1 MSIFIKNCCNINTIQ
16 TASSCSE
23 SSIIKWIPRTKYSLA
38 SAGTH
43 TTLSHLV
50 LIHTYIHTCASADNH
65 THTHSLN
72 YYNYFVYIKKLAQSF
87 NPELH
92 LHCGPARY
100 DRNGI
105 SVAHIILTALKN
117 TTLFGKLKRHIQ
129 TREEQWPL
137 TGTHKW
143 ESNGIMFLCM
153 SLGHSFY

>member
-1 MSIFIKNCCNINTIQ
+1 VFIHI
-16 TASSCSE
+16 
-23 SSIIKWIPRTKYSLA
+23 
-38 SAGTH
+38 
-43 TTLSHLV
+43 
-50 LIHTYIHTCASADNH
+50 YIHVQVCTS
-65 THTHSLN
+65 THTHSLK

-87 NPELH
+87 NPQLH

-117 TTLFGKLKRHIQ
+117 TTLFGKLKDTLRQ
-129 TREEQWPL
+129 EKKSGLLQ
-137 TGTHKW
+137 KW